1 MQTLTL
7 PFPKV
12 TFFSEQ
18 GIKNCQNSETWRKK
32 WVEKKKIGVK
42 EMNKPCKIQA
52 AESTNESTS
61 TAWSLEAENLAQGM
75 SR

>member
-52 AESTNESTS
+52 AESTN
-61 TAWSLEAENLAQGM
+61 
-75 SR
+75 